1 MSKKKS
7 LYPKLDVVFQALFGE
22 VGSEK
27 ITTSLLK
34 AILKQNIEEIDLN
47 QNPILRREFKDDKLG
62 ILDILAK
69 INGTDNCNIELQ
81 IVDRANIIER
91 MLYYW
96 GRLYTRG
103 IQAGEDYA
111 ELVRTVVVLITEF
124 DVLPEE
130 NLEIHTNWKIIEEKH
145 RKTILTDK
153 FEFHIIIM
161 SKIEEANLEDK
172 ELLDWLYFLDNPES
186 EKVKNIMK
194 TNKELKEAGEKLN
207 KISQDEKLRK
217 SCTKKVQVPG
227 KKNMFTPETDY
238 DKYLGLLAT
247 QCVKFPDLN
256 NAELQNSYGVM
267 GADALLKTM
276 LKPGEYQ
283 DLLKKIQEINGF
295 DTGMDELVEE
305 AKN

>member
-1 MSKKKS
+1 MNKKKS
-7 LYPKLDVVFQALFGE
+7 LSPKLDVVFQALFGE

-217 SCTKKVQVPG
+217 IAELRQKAIMDEKAIFRRGQEIGSEERLWERQRRAVLRKVKKNGLEKG
-227 KKNMFTPETDY
+227 KKDVAKKMKQENIDLELIIKVT
-238 DKYLGLLAT
+238 GLSKE
-247 QCVKFPDLN
+247 QIEDL
-256 NAELQNSYGVM
+256 
-267 GADALLKTM
+267 
-276 LKPGEYQ
+276 
-283 DLLKKIQEINGF
+283 
-295 DTGMDELVEE
+295 
-305 AKN
+305 

>member
-7 LYPKLDVVFQALFGE
+7 LSPKLDVVFQALFGE

-217 SCTKKVQVPG
+217 IAELRQKAIMDEKAIFRKGSEERFWERQRRTVLREAKKNGLEKG
-227 KKNMFTPETDY
+227 KKDVAKKMKQENIDLELIIKVT
-238 DKYLGLLAT
+238 GLSKE
-247 QCVKFPDLN
+247 QIEDL
-256 NAELQNSYGVM
+256 
-267 GADALLKTM
+267 
-276 LKPGEYQ
+276 
-283 DLLKKIQEINGF
+283 
-295 DTGMDELVEE
+295 
-305 AKN
+305 

>member
-1 MSKKKS
+1 MLMSKKKS
-7 LYPKLDVVFQALFGE
+7 LSPKLDVVFQALFGE

-217 SCTKKVQVPG
+217 I
-227 KKNMFTPETDY
+227 
-238 DKYLGLLAT
+238 
-247 QCVKFPDLN
+247 
-256 NAELQNSYGVM
+256 AELRQKAIMDEKAIFRRG
-267 GADALLKTM
+267 
-276 LKPGEYQ
+276 
-283 DLLKKIQEINGF
+283 QEIGS
-295 DTGMDELVEE
+295 EE
-305 AKN
+305 RL

>member
-1 MSKKKS
+1 MKEKKPLS
-7 LYPKLDVVFQALFGE
+7 PKLDVVFQALFGE
-22 VGSEK
+22 VGSEN

-103 IQAGEDYA
+103 IQSGEDYA
-111 ELVRTVVVLITEF
+111 NLARTVVVLITDY

-130 NLEIHTNWKIIEEKH
+130 NLDLHTSWKIIEEKH
-145 RKTILTDK
+145 RKIILTDK

-161 SKIEEANLEDK
+161 TKINVANADDK

-186 EKVKNIMK
+186 ERVKNIMK
-194 TNKELKEAGEKLN
+194 TNKELKEAGDKLN

-217 SCTKKVQVPG
+217 I
-227 KKNMFTPETDY
+227 
-238 DKYLGLLAT
+238 
-247 QCVKFPDLN
+247 
-256 NAELQNSYGVM
+256 AELRQKAIMDEKAIFRRG
-267 GADALLKTM
+267 
-276 LKPGEYQ
+276 
-283 DLLKKIQEINGF
+283 QEIGA
-295 DTGMDELVEE
+295 EE
-305 AKN
+305 RL

>member
-7 LYPKLDVVFQALFGE
+7 LSPKLDVVFQALFGE

-217 SCTKKVQVPG
+217 IAELRQKAIMDEKAIFRRGQEIGSEERLCERQRRAVLRKVKKNGLEKG
-227 KKNMFTPETDY
+227 KKDVAKKMKQENIDLELIIKVT
-238 DKYLGLLAT
+238 GLSKE
-247 QCVKFPDLN
+247 QIEDL
-256 NAELQNSYGVM
+256 
-267 GADALLKTM
+267 
-276 LKPGEYQ
+276 
-283 DLLKKIQEINGF
+283 
-295 DTGMDELVEE
+295 
-305 AKN
+305 